1 MLLCVSKEVATIII
15 TTVQHAHITKI
26 FIQFYWKLQSHL
38 SNIEVTDFSA
48 STVLET
54 VQKCLLLFI
63 NLCKIIGTI
72 ILYLSE
78 MQCTALTN
86 CYFVCSERYKINVT
100 TVGINKSF
108 SEAAEH

>member
-1 MLLCVSKEVATIII
+1 MCQQRSGPIII

-38 SNIEVTDFSA
+38 SNIEVTDCSA

-54 VQKCLLLFI
+54 VQECLLLFI

>member
-1 MLLCVSKEVATIII
+1 MSVKEEAIII
-15 TTVQHAHITKI
+15 ISVQHAHITKI
-26 FIQFYWKLQSHL
+26 FIQLYWKLQSHL
-38 SNIEVTDFSA
+38 PDIEVTDFSA
-48 STVLET
+48 SAVLET
-54 VQKCLLLFI
+54 AQKPLLLFI

-78 MQCTALTN
+78 MQCAALTN

-108 SEAAEH
+108 CEAAEH